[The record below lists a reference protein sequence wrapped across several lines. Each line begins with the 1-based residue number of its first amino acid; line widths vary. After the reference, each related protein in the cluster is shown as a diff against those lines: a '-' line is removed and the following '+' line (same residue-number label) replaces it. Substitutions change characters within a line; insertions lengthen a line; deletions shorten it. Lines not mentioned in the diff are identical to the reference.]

1 MKTNPRNVPRTE
13 ADVRRAR
20 REGWVEGLR
29 LMEALFLLALCD
41 KCPEVDAVAVWME
54 VCEKTKSSDKRYFTA
69 ADVRNT
75 LREEYGI
82 DLLGGP
88 SKAIAGGGGGQS
100 GEEGADP

>member
-13 ADVRRAR
+13 ADVKRAR

-41 KCPEVDAVAVWME
+41 KCPDVDAVAVWME

-69 ADVRNT
+69 ADVCSLAKT
-75 LREEYGI
+75 GKIELPPHSVALLR
-82 DLLGGP
+82 LTR
-88 SKAIAGGGGGQS
+88 A
-100 GEEGADP
+100 

>member
-1 MKTNPRNVPRTE
+1 MKKNPRSIPRTE

-29 LMEALFLLALCD
+29 LAEALFMLALCD
-41 KCPEVDAVAVWME
+41 KYPEVDAVAVWFE

-88 SKAIAGGGGGQS
+88 SKAIAGGGG
-100 GEEGADP
+100 A

>member
-1 MKTNPRNVPRTE
+1 MKTNPRSIPRTE

-54 VCEKTKSSDKRYFTA
+54 VCEKTKSSDRRYFTA

-88 SKAIAGGGGGQS
+88 SKAIAGGGAGQS
-100 GEEGADP
+100 GEEDADP